1 VRQWILIVVI
11 IALLFGLA
19 TADRGIDPALETQ
32 GLAIQTVVS
41 ATGGF
46 SQESDLEWQMTDS
59 LAGLAGIPPL
69 GDGSSEGSID
79 VIQWDPLM
87 LIAQGQNNGAVY
99 YATVY
104 TEDTNTNGLGQVS
117 YTKNLGID
125 TGSMTTGQSNVEA
138 IKQLV
143 YVGDTGSKVISN
155 DFISIDGASGPSPSA
170 RFGLAVNTDPPAPGP
185 LTSNTFICP
194 FGGSESG
201 GSSFCSHVESSSSIE
216 MNVADV
222 ATTTK
227 GRFVVPSADTPV
239 ALSHDIHVS
248 DSIGKASAGIDVK
261 VREGGSL
268 SEDIQDFAITMFDP
282 NTGHTYEF
290 TGWVGTFSSELSQET
305 TMHDFTSI
313 DGAIM
318 TFDKSMSYT
327 SGSSL

>member
-1 VRQWILIVVI
+1 VRKWVLIVLV
-11 IALLFGLA
+11 IALIFGWG

-46 SQESDLEWQMTDS
+46 SQESDLEWLMTDS
-59 LAGLAGIPPL
+59 LSGLAGIPPL
-69 GDGSSEGSID
+69 GDGMSEGSID
-79 VIQWDPLM
+79 VISWEPLK

-104 TEDTNTNGLGQVS
+104 TEDTGTNGLGQVS

-125 TGSMTTGQSNVEA
+125 TGSVTTGQSNIEA

-143 YVGDTGSKVISN
+143 YIGDAGSKVISN

-185 LTSNTFICP
+185 LSSNAFICP
-194 FGGSESG
+194 FGGESSG
-201 GSSFCSHVESSSSIE
+201 TLSFCSHVEAESSIE

-222 ATTTK
+222 ATTTN

-248 DSIGKASAGIDVK
+248 DSIGKASAGIDVR
-261 VREGGSL
+261 VREGGPL
-268 SEDIQDFAITMFDP
+268 SEDIQDFALTMFDP

-290 TGWVGTFSSELSQET
+290 TGWVGIISSELSQET
-305 TMHDFTSI
+305 AMHDFASI
-313 DGAIM
+313 DGVIM
-318 TFDKSMSYT
+318 TFDKSMSYS
-327 SGSSL
+327 SGSLM